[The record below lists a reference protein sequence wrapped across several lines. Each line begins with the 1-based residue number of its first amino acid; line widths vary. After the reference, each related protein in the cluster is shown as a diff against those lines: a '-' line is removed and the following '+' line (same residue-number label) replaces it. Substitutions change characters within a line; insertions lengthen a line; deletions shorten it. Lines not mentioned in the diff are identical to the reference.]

1 MTDYLELDSLFQ
13 KTNMVAEPSYEK
25 VEYIQLADEQGGVY
39 DSGEISYSTT
49 MTEKS
54 NVELADSILAL
65 PLRVNL
71 ADDKK
76 IAIKN
81 SLLSLIQGV
90 DIRSSAGTNIAN
102 DTTGSTAALANLKL
116 LIDSSTDFHDGN
128 ELMFFGK
135 DQHIDPDV
143 MRGVAG
149 ADAAKRS
156 RVGHVSSSVTA
167 ALPENDPR
175 HNPALASR
183 ISVFASRSNAFV
195 ASGGGSL
202 GYREFIAMIPL
213 KFIHDF
219 FAQMHF
225 PLPNLGLRITFRI
238 AGVGGN
244 TAYFPFTC
252 PSSSAHLTLGAPDAA
267 AVLAPLAAGAAP
279 TKAEFD
285 AAMDA
290 TLAPAVTA
298 LAKPTI
304 EIRPTVTDRAG
315 WSTKPSLYI
324 KTVYFRSEE
333 ATQLAKAITEGFE
346 KKIVYTVSQAY
357 PFLQSSAQVSQ
368 IVTTGVIRPTRLW
381 VMPLPAPAQVGGAGP
396 VVNYLASE
404 NNSFPAAIGP
414 NILTNFNIMLNGNP
428 FYNNELR
435 SQYQFY
441 REFRTQLIAAG
452 SSLTC
457 GTPISYEDW
466 LQGVNPYVFDL
477 SRNPTVKSN
486 NSSELTVVCAVK
498 DRAGADVAAST
509 LYCIVERLRTCV
521 LHVSAGGITMATKDG
536 AEL

>member
-25 VEYIQLADEQGGVY
+25 VEYVQLADEQGGVY
-39 DSGEISYSTT
+39 DSGEISFNTQ

-54 NVELADSILAL
+54 NAELSDSIFAL
-65 PLRVNL
+65 PLRVSL
-71 ADDKK
+71 ADNKK

-90 DIRSSAGTNIAN
+90 DIRSSAGTLIAN
-102 DTTGSTAALANLKL
+102 DTSGSTAALANLKL

-135 DQHIDPDV
+135 DEHIDPDV
-143 MRGVAG
+143 MRGIDIV
-149 ADAAKRS
+149 DAAVAKRS
-156 RVGHVSSSVTA
+156 RVGQHHSKVTA
-167 ALPENDPR
+167 GLPEIDPR

-202 GYREFIAMIPL
+202 GYREFIALIPL
-213 KFIHDF
+213 KFIHDW

-225 PLPNLGLRITFRI
+225 PLPNLGLRITFRV

-252 PSSSAHLTLGAPDAA
+252 PSSAAHLTLGAPDAGA
-267 AVLAPLAAGAAP
+267 GLVVAGADVAGVI
-279 TKAEFD
+279 AGI
-285 AAMDA
+285 AAS

-324 KTVYFRSEE
+324 KTVYFRPEE
-333 ATQLAKAITEGFE
+333 AAQLAKAISEGFE
-346 KKIVYTVSQAY
+346 KKLVYTVSQAY
-357 PFLQSSAQVSQ
+357 PFVQSSAQVSQ
-368 IVTTGVIRPTRLW
+368 QIATSVIHPTRMW
-381 VMPLPAPAQVGGAGP
+381 VMPLVTGT
-396 VVNYLASE
+396 LASE
-404 NNSFPAAIGP
+404 TNTFPAYIGP
-414 NILTNFNIMLNGNP
+414 NILTNFNIQLNGNN
-428 FYNNELR
+428 FYQNELR

-452 SSLTC
+452 SSQSC
-457 GTPISYEDW
+457 GTPISFDDW
-466 LQGVNPYVFDL
+466 LCGMNPYVFDL

-486 NSSELTVVCAVK
+486 NPNTLTVVCQVK
-498 DRAGADVAAST
+498 DRAGSDVSNAT
-509 LYCIVERLRTCV
+509 LYCIIERLVTCV
-521 LHVSAGGITMATKDG
+521 LKVSAGGVVIATKDG
-536 AEL
+536 ADL